1 MTLAT
6 IEEPQPATVQDP
18 DTITIPR
25 VEFVIMSEEE
35 LEKPYRVMIENDD
48 VTPMDFVVEI
58 LRKHFGLG
66 QPRAIAIMLTA
77 HHEGQALVG
86 VYPFEEARERV
97 YAAHTDARLAG
108 YPLSF
113 YLEPDE

>member
-1 MTLAT
+1 MVVSD
-6 IEEPQPATVQDP
+6 ED
-18 DTITIPR
+18 
-25 VEFVIMSEEE
+25 

-48 VTPMDFVVEI
+48 ITPMDFVVEI

-66 QPRAIAIMLTA
+66 QIRAMAIMLTA
-77 HHEGQALVG
+77 HNEGQALVG

-97 YAAHTDARLAG
+97 YAAHSDARLAG